1 MLIRVGISI
10 HEAELAERVYNAV
23 RAGRGPGRAGAAR
36 ERLDSVV
43 VEHFDE
49 DHLLDSL
56 RADPRD
62 LVIGLASGRDSGFGH
77 SPDLGGAS
85 RERASEPESVR
96 ELVDA
101 LAALPE
107 RTGLI
112 LLHPDDDPHAHAALL
127 SAGCVAVLWTGL
139 SNEGLAE
146 ALASLFER
154 RRDDVIARV
163 HTTRPAA
170 PEPLVAAS
178 PAMRSVLETA
188 RRIAVADTPVLLLGE
203 TGVGKERIA
212 QLLHAWSPRSRGP
225 FVVVNCAAIPA
236 ELFESELFGH
246 ERGAFTGAI
255 RTRRGQFELANR
267 GTLFLD
273 EIAETPLAQQAKLL
287 RALQERRIRPVG
299 GDRELAVDV
308 RVIAATNRDMRREI
322 EAGRFRRDLYYRLG
336 VVEIEIPPLRER
348 PADIRELVR
357 RHAEMFATRL
367 GRATPYPTAAAMA
380 MLEQHAWP
388 GNVREL
394 VNVIERSVLL
404 ASGSELDI
412 ADLPPELRAELRMQ
426 HPQATESPA
435 AEAGEPV
442 PEHGTGS
449 IESDGSALVSL
460 PDAWLEQPW
469 KLVREQLLLAGER
482 AYLIGLLR
490 ASGGRIGT
498 SARRAGM
505 SERALFEKMKRHG
518 LRKED
523 YRG

>member
-23 RAGRGPGRAGAAR
+23 HAGRGPVRAT

-43 VEHFDE
+43 VEHLDE
-49 DHLLDSL
+49 GHLLDSL

-62 LVIGLASGRDSGFGH
+62 LVIALASGLES
-77 SPDLGGAS
+77 
-85 RERASEPESVR
+85 ERASEPELVR

-139 SNEGLAE
+139 SDEGLAE
-146 ALASLFER
+146 ALASSFER

-163 HTTRPAA
+163 HTTRPAP

-178 PAMRSVLETA
+178 PAMRAVLETA

-357 RHAEMFATRL
+357 RHAEMFAFRL
-367 GRATPYPTAAAMA
+367 GRATPQPTAAAMA
-380 MLEQHAWP
+380 MLERHAWP

-404 ASGSELDI
+404 AAGPELDVS
-412 ADLPPELRAELRMQ
+412 DLPPELGLEAPPSPDGE
-426 HPQATESPA
+426 PA
-435 AEAGEPV
+435 AREPERESE
-442 PEHGTGS
+442 PEPDY
-449 IESDGSALVSL
+449 DGGLDRGDSPTLVSL
-460 PDAWLEQPW
+460 PEAWLEQPW
-469 KLVREQLLLAGER
+469 KVVREQLVLAGER

-490 ASGGRIGT
+490 AAGGRIGA

-505 SERALFEKMKRHG
+505 SERALFDKMKRHG

-523 YRG
+523 YRE

>member
-1 MLIRVGISI
+1 VDTGRTIAPQRMLIRVGISI
-10 HEAELAERVYNAV
+10 PEAELAERVYNAV
-23 RAGRGPGRAGAAR
+23 QAGRGPGRGAAAR

-43 VEHFDE
+43 VEHVDE
-49 DHLLDSL
+49 GHLLDSL

-62 LVIGLASGRDSGFGH
+62 LVIGLASGRDS
-77 SPDLGGAS
+77 
-85 RERASEPESVR
+85 ERASEPESVR

-178 PAMRSVLETA
+178 PAMRAVLETA

-212 QLLHAWSPRSRGP
+212 QLLHTWSPRSRGP

-255 RTRRGQFELANR
+255 KTRRGQFELANR

-308 RVIAATNRDMRREI
+308 RVIAATNRDMRHEI

-336 VVEIEIPPLRER
+336 VVEIEIPPLRSR

-367 GRATPYPTAAAMA
+367 GRARPQPTAAAMA
-380 MLEQHAWP
+380 MLERHTWP

-404 ASGSELDI
+404 ASGSELGVD
-412 ADLPPELRAELRMQ
+412 DLPPELLR
-426 HPQATESPA
+426 ESPA
-435 AEAGEPV
+435 ATDSPAPKLEEPP
-442 PEHGTGS
+442 PEQ
-449 IESDGSALVSL
+449 ESEPIHSDPTALVSL
-460 PDAWLEQPW
+460 PEAWLEQPW

-490 ASGGRIGT
+490 ATGGRIGA

-505 SERALFEKMKRHG
+505 SERALFDKMKRHG

>member
-23 RAGRGPGRAGAAR
+23 RAGRGPGRGSAAR
-36 ERLDSVV
+36 EGLDSVV
-43 VEHFDE
+43 VEHVDE

-56 RADPRD
+56 RADPRH
-62 LVIGLASGRDSGFGH
+62 LVIGLATGH
-77 SPDLGGAS
+77 DT
-85 RERASEPESVR
+85 ERASEPEIVR

-101 LAALPE
+101 LGALPE

-112 LLHPDDDPHAHAALL
+112 LLHPDDDPHTHAALL

-146 ALASLFER
+146 ALASLFDR

-163 HTTRPAA
+163 HTTRPAP
-170 PEPLVAAS
+170 PEPLVAVS
-178 PAMRSVLETA
+178 PAMLAVLETA

-212 QLLHAWSPRSRGP
+212 QLLHAWSARSRGP

-308 RVIAATNRDMRREI
+308 RVIAATNRDMRLEI

-336 VVEIEIPPLRER
+336 VVEVEIPPLRER

-367 GRATPYPTAAAMA
+367 GRATPQPTAAAMA
-380 MLEQHAWP
+380 MLERHSWP

-404 ASGSELDI
+404 ASGSELEI
-412 ADLPPELRAELRMQ
+412 EDLPPELHRE
-426 HPQATESPA
+426 PIDSSPPPSPP
-435 AEAGEPV
+435 EPALE
-442 PEHGTGS
+442 PIHA
-449 IESDGSALVSL
+449 DPSALVSL
-460 PDAWLEQPW
+460 PEAWLEQSW

-482 AYLIGLLR
+482 AYLVGLLR
-490 ASGGRIGT
+490 ATGGRIGT

-505 SERALFEKMKRHG
+505 SERALFDKMKRHG